1 MSVIVHRNNT
11 LAADSHANSGELA
24 FPYTKLWELIP
35 TSSTDIIIQNRTL
48 CGAVGPLQSVAA
60 LQQWT
65 LQGCESKN
73 FPTNSGGTLLL
84 LTKEK
89 GLLRYKDVPIPY
101 LHGANNYAIG
111 EGAPFAY
118 GAMFMGATAEE
129 AVAAAIDGSPHCNG
143 HVVSLSL

>member
-1 MSVIVHRNNT
+1 M
-11 LAADSHANSGELA
+11 NSP
-24 FPYTKLWELIP
+24 FPH
-35 TSSTDIIIQNRTL
+35 SS
-48 CGAVGPLQSVAA
+48 
-60 LQQWT
+60 
-65 LQGCESKN
+65 
-73 FPTNSGGTLLL
+73 SGGTLLV

-89 GLLRYKDVPIPY
+89 GLLRYKDLPIPY

>member
-1 MSVIVHRNNT
+1 MSVIVHRNGT
-11 LAADSHANSGELA
+11 LAADSHVNSGELA
-24 FPYTKLWELIP
+24 FPFSKLWQVP
-35 TSSTDIIIQNRTL
+35 TTGVL
-48 CGAVGPLQSVAA
+48 CGAVGPLSSIVQ
-60 LQQWT
+60 LQEWT
-65 LQGCESKN
+65 LGSSHTPYPLN
-73 FPTNSGGTLLL
+73 TGGTLLL

-89 GLLRYKDVPIPY
+89 GLLRYKDLPIPY

-129 AVAAAIDGSPHCNG
+129 AVAAAIDGSPYCNG

>member
-1 MSVIVHRNNT
+1 MSVIVHRNGT
-11 LAADSHANSGELA
+11 LAADSHVNCETMHSNSQCDLA
-24 FPYTKLWELIP
+24 YPYNKLWRL
-35 TSSTDIIIQNRTL
+35 SSSL
-48 CGAVGPLQSVAA
+48 AGAVGPLQAVAA
-60 LQQWT
+60 FQQWT
-65 LQGCESKN
+65 LQGCTPEE
-73 FPTNSGGTLLL
+73 FPLNTGGTLLL

-89 GLLRYKDVPIPY
+89 GLLRYKDLPIPY

>member
-1 MSVIVHRNNT
+1 MSVIVHRNGT
-11 LAADSHANSGELA
+11 LAADSHVNSGELA
-24 FPYTKLWELIP
+24 FPFPKLWQL
-35 TSSTDIIIQNRTL
+35 TNGWVA
-48 CGAVGPLQSVAA
+48 GAVGPLQAVAQ
-60 LQQWT
+60 LQQWSMNGMNT
-65 LQGCESKN
+65 TD
-73 FPTNSGGTLLL
+73 FPINTGGTLLL